1 MVKPLDGVRIC
12 EISQVY
18 SLPFAG
24 MMLADLGAEVIKV
37 ENPLAPEIMRRG
49 GNIRAGIP
57 SAFLNLNRGKRFLG
71 VDASRPEGA
80 GVLSAVID
88 RCDVVLSNLRPGKLA
103 KIGVDLTALRGA
115 RPELVTVDIT
125 GFGVDGPMR
134 DLPCYDF
141 VIQAMTGM
149 IDYQRNPADGS
160 HDLVRNFVVDK
171 AVSHTIVES
180 VLAALLQKART
191 GVGQHVDIN
200 MLDVGMHFLWP
211 DGMAKYTYVD
221 PVVERPVGD
230 GGDSYR
236 VYPTL
241 DGAVAMMPGL
251 SNWPELC
258 AVMERLDLVDD
269 PRFATRLA
277 QLANNVEAMRIIGE
291 ALCVMSN
298 EVILANCAAF
308 DVPVARVHTRPEA
321 FTHPQIVANQT
332 IRAQSFDGPG
342 QAYVPQ
348 TPWHFHGS
356 DVVSNLTIGLLGA
369 DSSGIASECGFSSE
383 QISIMIDRGI
393 LHQAQAITP
402 TG

>member
-1 MVKPLDGVRIC
+1 MVKPLDGVRIV

-18 SLPFAG
+18 ALPFAG

-37 ENPLAPEIMRRG
+37 ENPRAPEIMRRG

-71 VDASRPEGA
+71 VDASRSEGA
-80 GVLSAVID
+80 EVLSAVLAKA
-88 RCDVVLSNLRPGKLA
+88 DVVLSNLRPGKLA
-103 KIGVDLTALRGA
+103 KIGVDFVSLREA

-149 IDYQRNPADGS
+149 IDYQRDPFDDT

-180 VLAALLQKART
+180 VLATLLQKART

-211 DGMAKYTYVD
+211 DGMAKYTYVE
-221 PVVERPVGD
+221 PVEERPVGD

-258 AVMERLDLVDD
+258 AVMERLDLVED

-277 QLANNVEAMRIIGE
+277 QLANNMEAMGIIGE
-291 ALCVMSN
+291 ALSSMPN
-298 EVILANCAAF
+298 EAILTNCAAY
-308 DVPVARVHTRPEA
+308 DVPVARVNTRREA
-321 FTHPQIVANQT
+321 FSNPQLIANQT
-332 IRAQSFDGPG
+332 IGTHTFIGPG

-348 TPWHFHGS
+348 TPWHFRGS
-356 DVVSNLTIGLLGA
+356 DVVSNITIGHLGA
-369 DSSGIASECGFSSE
+369 DSSAIAAECGYSLDE
-383 QISIMIDRGI
+383 IAALIETGV
-393 LHQAQAITP
+393 LHQP
-402 TG
+402 S

>member
-1 MVKPLDGVRIC
+1 MVKPLDGIRIC

-18 SLPFAG
+18 ALPFAG

-71 VDASRPEGA
+71 IDAARPEGA
-80 GVLSAVID
+80 DVLSAVIA
-88 RCDVVLSNLRPGKLA
+88 RSDVVLSNLRPGKLA
-103 KIGVDLTALRGA
+103 KIGVDFAALRA
-115 RPELVTVDIT
+115 SRPKLITVDIT

-149 IDYQRNPADGS
+149 IDYQRDPFDDT

-171 AVSHTIVES
+171 AVSHAIVES
-180 VLAALLQKART
+180 VLATLLQKART
-191 GVGQHVDIN
+191 GEGQHVDIN

-221 PVVERPVGD
+221 PIEERPTGD

-241 DGAVAMMPGL
+241 DGAVAMMPAL

-258 AVMERLDLVDD
+258 GVMERLDMADD
-269 PRFATRLA
+269 PRFADRLA
-277 QLANNVEAMRIIGE
+277 QLANNLEAMRVIGE
-291 ALCVMSN
+291 ALTTITSD
-298 EVILANCAAF
+298 VIVANCAAF
-308 DVPVARVHTRPEA
+308 DVPVARVRTRPEV
-321 FTHPQIVANQT
+321 FSHPQIIANQT
-332 IRAQSFDGPG
+332 IRTQTFDGPG
-342 QAYVPQ
+342 HAFVPQ
-348 TPWHFHGS
+348 TPWHFCGS
-356 DVVSNLTIGLLGA
+356 DVLSNSTIGLLGA
-369 DSSGIASECGFSSE
+369 DSTAIASECGYSPD
-383 QISIMIDRGI
+383 QISA
-393 LHQAQAITP
+393 LLNSEVLYQS
-402 TG
+402 

>member
-18 SLPFAG
+18 ALPFAG

-80 GVLSAVID
+80 DVLSSVIS

-103 KIGVDLTALRGA
+103 KIGVDFEALRSG

-149 IDYQRNPADGS
+149 IDYQRDPFDDS
-160 HDLVRNFVVDK
+160 HDLVRNFVIDK
-171 AVSHTIVES
+171 TVSHTIVES

-191 GVGQHVDIN
+191 GTGQHVDIN
-200 MLDVGMHFLWP
+200 MLDVGMHLLWP

-221 PVVERPVGD
+221 PVEERPTGD

-258 AVMERLDLVDD
+258 GVMERLDMVDD

-277 QLANNVEAMRIIGE
+277 QLANNVEAMRVIGE
-291 ALCVMSN
+291 ALATMNN

-348 TPWHFHGS
+348 TPWHFRGS
-356 DVVSNLTIGLLGA
+356 DVVSNISIGHLGA
-369 DSSGIASECGFSSE
+369 DSTVIAAECGYSSDQIASLIETGV
-383 QISIMIDRGI
+383 
-393 LHQAQAITP
+393 LLQA
-402 TG
+402 

>member
-1 MVKPLDGVRIC
+1 MVKPLDGIRIV

-18 SLPFAG
+18 ALPFAG

-71 VDASRPEGA
+71 VDATRSEGA
-80 GVLSAVID
+80 DVLCAVVAKA
-88 RCDVVLSNLRPGKLA
+88 DVVLSNLRPGKLA
-103 KIGVDLTALRGA
+103 KIGVDFARLREA
-115 RPELVTVDIT
+115 RPELITVDVT
-125 GFGVDGPMR
+125 GFGVDGPLR

-149 IDYQRNPADGS
+149 IDYQRDPSTDT

-180 VLAALLQKART
+180 VLATLLQRART

-211 DGMAKYTYVD
+211 DGMAKHTYVD
-221 PVVERPVGD
+221 PVEERPVGD
-230 GGDSYR
+230 GGESYR

-241 DGAVAMMPGL
+241 DGAVAMMPGI

-258 AVMERLDLVDD
+258 GVMERLDLLDD
-269 PRFATRLA
+269 PRFSARLA
-277 QLANNVEAMRIIGE
+277 QLANNVEAMRVIGE
-291 ALCVMSN
+291 ALRILPN
-298 EVILANCAAF
+298 ETILANCAAF
-308 DVPVARVHTRPEA
+308 DVPVAKVNTRLEA
-321 FTHPQIVANQT
+321 FSHPQIIANQT
-332 IRAQSFDGPG
+332 ISTHIFNGPG

-348 TPWHFHGS
+348 VPWHFRGS
-356 DVVSNLTIGLLGA
+356 EVVSNTTIGLLGA
-369 DSSGIASECGFSSE
+369 DSAVIVAECGYSPA
-383 QISIMIDRGI
+383 QIAELIDNNV
-393 LHQAQAITP
+393 LHQP
-402 TG
+402 